1 MRWLYLGIIV
11 VFGVLTAAFAI
22 QNRGSVEVSLLSFSV
37 RAPLALQILGFY
49 VVGAITGSSLFALL
63 RQSYRKAKAST
74 SA

>member
-11 VFGVLTAAFAI
+11 VFGVLTAFAI

-63 RQSYRKAKAST
+63 RQSYRKAKAPT